1 MMTNEEKYEEL
12 AVLYPEGQWDD
23 MVAKAKS
30 VGKKIHTHLRIADV
44 VLPNVPWDEVELADQ
59 FFFGMHIIKAFLDLR
74 EEWEEDAGEVRVSK
88 EWLETE
94 QTNAKEV
101 LNTAVEVQTLRGRLE
116 GIIAAVK
123 PSTPDTS
130 SGTSR

>member
-59 FFFGMHIIKAFLDLR
+59 FFFGMHIAKLMLQLR
-74 EEWEEDAGEVRVSK
+74 EDWDAEAGETTVSK
-88 EWLETE
+88 DWLEQE
-94 QTNAKEV
+94 RANAVKMQIVMADVE
-101 LNTAVEVQTLRGRLE
+101 AVRGRLE
-116 GIIAAVK
+116 GMLSALEQEK
-123 PSTPDTS
+123 TS
-130 SGTSR
+130 DPR